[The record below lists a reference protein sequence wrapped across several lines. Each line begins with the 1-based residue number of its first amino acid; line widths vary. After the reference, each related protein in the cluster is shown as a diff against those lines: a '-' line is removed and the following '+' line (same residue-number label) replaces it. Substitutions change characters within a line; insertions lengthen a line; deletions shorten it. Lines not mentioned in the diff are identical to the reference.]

1 MVLLAITVFLNSVLA
16 KFLRE
21 HLMQTILDLIDN
33 ATMQAWIWGPL
44 MGVVFGALF
53 AGVTNSP
60 TVNAPITVSQ
70 TRKTYITK
78 IVVNQQRSGSGDD
91 ASGVIAVL
99 IAAGLGLVFLV
110 WKYAIHI
117 DLVHECLWALLAT
130 LLSFNL
136 TIALVSLV
144 KGQFTSSSWSVY
156 IAAPI
161 AILAA
166 CGRLLLLAKASFD
179 PELTQL
185 ASQRT
190 FLDFYAHSLS
200 AYGQSLMIFQV
211 IGVAL
216 IFLVMVFTGVA
227 LLHYLALMNQRSYG
241 PLQGFWMFLTGS
253 TIFFSG
259 KLWFFVM
266 AAGLGLSYMAIEPSL
281 VPTWAT
287 QR

>member
-1 MVLLAITVFLNSVLA
+1 
-16 KFLRE
+16 
-21 HLMQTILDLIDN
+21 MQTILDLIEN

-117 DLVHECLWALLAT
+117 DLVHECLWALLST

-200 AYGQSLMIFQV
+200 SYGQSLMIFQV

-253 TIFFSG
+253 TILFSG
-259 KLWFFVM
+259 KQWFFAM
-266 AAGLGLSYMAIEPSL
+266 AVGLGLSYMAIEPSL
-281 VPTWAT
+281 LPTWAT
-287 QR
+287 QT